1 MGDSADHIKGAE
13 KIGVKTAV
21 LLLNEFGDFANILEY
36 AEKIAKPSVKQSILK
51 YTEQLKMNYKM
62 IKLNGGEPLPLELNE
77 LEYNVNG
84 ISTNGVLKG
93 IELI

>member
-1 MGDSADHIKGAE
+1 
-13 KIGVKTAV
+13 
-21 LLLNEFGDFANILEY
+21 
-36 AEKIAKPSVKQSILK
+36 
-51 YTEQLKMNYKM
+51 MNYKM